1 MFVEEAKNRLSQDD
15 PRSSQGDQRLHE
27 DDPGLYQ
34 DQQDQSLSRPMAR
47 AFQKLTD
54 LKNAAS
60 MAISLLANIDAEE
73 CYGNIFF

>member
-27 DDPGLYQ
+27 DDPGLYR

-47 AFQKLTD
+47 AFSKTDQSQKRCF
-54 LKNAAS
+54 NGYFFAS
-60 MAISLLANIDAEE
+60 
-73 CYGNIFF
+73 